1 MDGLII
7 YNLFFLSPVVNFVGA
22 ILKYAFP
29 KFKNSAISNTLMII
43 AWIVCGTIGW
53 WQGENLI
60 TVIGQYA
67 LFNGTLVSSVAV
79 HGWDSAYGVKTII
92 SDLIAREKKIFF

>member
-7 YNLFFLSPVVNFVGA
+7 SSLFFLAPFLNVIGA
-22 ILKYAFP
+22 VLKYVFP
-29 KFKNSAISNTLMII
+29 KFKNDAISNTLMII
-43 AWIVCGTIGW
+43 SWIVCTIIGL
-53 WQGENLI
+53 WQGEGAI
-60 TVIGQYA
+60 TAIGVYG
-67 LFNGTLVSSVAV
+67 LLNGTLVSSVAV